1 MHVAEPLPICYLNGA
16 YLPLAEARISP
27 LDRGFLYA
35 DGVYELMPV
44 YGGRPFRFAAHSARL
59 TRSLAG
65 ISMQDPHSSAQW
77 RAILA
82 ELLARNAP
90 PSDCYLYWQVTR
102 GAQFGRNHAPLPLI
116 PRTVFAFCAPL
127 PLTGTEVLEQGVKCV
142 TAADTRW
149 ARCDIKSVSL
159 LANVLLRQLSVDA
172 GAAETILLRDG
183 ELTEASASAVHVV
196 LGAEVLVPPNSQ
208 RILPGTTRG
217 VVEELAARAGVH
229 CRVVPISEAQ
239 LRAADEVWLSAATRE
254 VQPVTAIDGHAVGGG
269 KPGPLWRRVY
279 EELQRY
285 KRELAGTPW

>member
-1 MHVAEPLPICYLNGA
+1 MADPLYLCYLNGA
-16 YLPLAEARISP
+16 YLPLSEARISP

-35 DGVYELMPV
+35 DAIYELMPV
-44 YGGRPFRFAAHSARL
+44 YGGRPFRFAAHAERL

-65 ISMQDPHSSAQW
+65 ISMADPHSREEW
-77 RAILA
+77 RAILGTLI
-82 ELLARNAP
+82 ERNGAG
-90 PSDCYLYWQVTR
+90 DQYVYWQVTR
-102 GAQFGRNHAPLPLI
+102 GAQHGRTHAPLPHV

-127 PLTGTEVLEQGVKCV
+127 PVNGPEILERGVACV

-149 ARCDIKSVSL
+149 ARCDLKSTAL

-196 LGAEVLVPPNSQ
+196 LGGEVMTPPHSQ

-217 VVEELAARAGVH
+217 VIEELAARAGLH
-229 CRVVPISEAQ
+229 YRVTPVSEAQ
-239 LRAADEVWLSAATRE
+239 LRAADEIWLTAATRE
-254 VQPVTAIDGHAVGGG
+254 VQAVTSLDAHPVGAGR
-269 KPGPLWRRVY
+269 PGPLWGRVHQ
-279 EELQRY
+279 ELQNY